1 MCVCVYVCMYIC
13 MHIHIYGYIWIY
25 IYMCVWVYMYECYI
39 YLYFIYLFIYLLN
52 KYIEL
57 NSVRKG
63 AALRNSAK
71 FTGKHLCQ
79 RLFFNR
85 PEACNFIKKR
95 LWRRS
100 FPVSFAKF
108 LRTSFL
114 TEHFWATASD
124 KRQLEM

>member
-1 MCVCVYVCMYIC
+1 
-13 MHIHIYGYIWIY
+13 
-25 IYMCVWVYMYECYI
+25 MCVWVYMYECYI

-71 FTGKHLCQ
+71 FTGKHLSQ
-79 RLFFNR
+79 RRFFNR

-95 LWRRS
+95 LWHRS

>member
-1 MCVCVYVCMYIC
+1 MYVCIYVCIYIY
-13 MHIHIYGYIWIY
+13 MDIYGYIYICVCGFICMNVIY
-25 IYMCVWVYMYECYI
+25 TYI
-39 YLYFIYLFIYLLN
+39 LFIYLFIYLLN

>member
-1 MCVCVYVCMYIC
+1 MCVCGFIC
-13 MHIHIYGYIWIY
+13 MNVIYTYI
-25 IYMCVWVYMYECYI
+25 
-39 YLYFIYLFIYLLN
+39 LFIYLFIYLLN

>member
-1 MCVCVYVCMYIC
+1 MNVIYTYI
-13 MHIHIYGYIWIY
+13 
-25 IYMCVWVYMYECYI
+25 
-39 YLYFIYLFIYLLN
+39 LFIYLFIYLLN

-95 LWRRS
+95 QEFS
-100 FPVSFAKF
+100 GQFCEISKDIFSY
-108 LRTSFL
+108 RTLLGDCF
-114 TEHFWATASD
+114 
-124 KRQLEM
+124 